1 MQITAQEFSDRLR
14 DLHGL
19 VGGDLAKVALAKP
32 ALNLYA
38 EIRKRVFEQGKNSDD
53 ANIGQY
59 SVKPLY
65 VSKEMFAKPGAFY
78 AQGKDVKLGYTQGD
92 KLVPTFQLRRG
103 VIKPTNRVI
112 KNFSVVKS
120 DNKPRKTMYL
130 PQGYKELR
138 DIQAL
143 RTDVVDF
150 KYRGELKK
158 DFAIAQDGQ
167 AFLIGFKTKP
177 QSDKRFALERQFG
190 PVFYATPKERTKYL
204 QAAAFNLNRLTVGAL
219 EGQVI
224 VPTFE

>member
-19 VGGDLAKVALAKP
+19 VGGDLAKVALGKP

-38 EIRKRVFEQGKNSDD
+38 EIRKRVFEQGKNSD
-53 ANIGQY
+53 NSNTGQY

-65 VSKEMFAKPGAFY
+65 VSKKMFAKPGAFSPR
-78 AQGKDVKLGYTQGD
+78 GKKGEVGD
-92 KLVPTFQLRRG
+92 KLVPTYQLKRG
-103 VIKPTNRVI
+103 NIKPTNRVI

-120 DNKPRKTMYL
+120 NNKPRTTMYL

-138 DIQAL
+138 DIQGF
-143 RTDVVDF
+143 RTDVVDLT
-150 KYRGELKK
+150 YRGELKK

-190 PVFYATPKERTKYL
+190 PVFYATTQERTKYL

-224 VPTFE
+224 APTFE